1 MSNLCKSHFPAFIN
15 SKTLWESCTEEH
27 KKVTFYN
34 KTISSIF
41 YDPSRVCLLLW
52 VSWWQIK
59 EVRGGKSEG
68 RAWHHQP
75 IFSSV
80 QDRVFLKKNQLPSLS
95 QVKFWELT
103 QQMNMV
109 STYCELSKETE
120 RLLSKLLTGL
130 LSLSPLGQAL
140 ALSSV

>member
-1 MSNLCKSHFPAFIN
+1 MRNI
-15 SKTLWESCTEEH
+15 

-34 KTISSIF
+34 ETISSIF

-68 RAWHHQP
+68 RAWHRQP
-75 IFSSV
+75 ICFPLCSRESF
-80 QDRVFLKKNQLPSLS
+80 VFFFFLNQLPSLS

-109 STYCELSKETE
+109 PTYCALPKETE
-120 RLLSKLLTGL
+120 RLLSKLLTSL
-130 LSLSPLGQAL
+130 LSQSPLGQAL
-140 ALSSV
+140 ALSSM